1 MTTYTYIT
9 CIYSFLSLQLTYRS
23 SQEIC
28 SIEKAVFK
36 NFAISTGKHLCWSL
50 FLIKLQA
57 CLQRTF
63 TTDVSCEYCESF
75 KNTYFEEH
83 MWTAAPK
90 LRITSSRRSILFI
103 KFEKNVLLSLFTNFS
118 ILRKPRSIFQK
129 WFWF

>member
-1 MTTYTYIT
+1 MLSSEWHCITITKQDLHSHPCLRRQTIFKVVNKCTRAIIFGVKFAHTYMTYTYIT
-9 CIYSFLSLQLTYRS
+9 FIYSFLSLQLTYRS
-23 SQEIC
+23 SHEIC

-83 MWTAAPK
+83 M
-90 LRITSSRRSILFI
+90 
-103 KFEKNVLLSLFTNFS
+103 
-118 ILRKPRSIFQK
+118 
-129 WFWF
+129 